1 MELCGDGFSVT
12 NVRRVTERLRR
23 LKGIHLTAHDL
34 LRTFVAIAK
43 HAGVPDDAISM
54 LMNHEK
60 TLAASND
67 NDYHLYCSDRFL
79 SCAETLLVRA
89 QPRIKP
95 LI

>member
-12 NVRRVTERLRR
+12 NVRRVKERLRC

-60 TLAASND
+60 TLAIQMIMIIICIAQIAS
-67 NDYHLYCSDRFL
+67 SRVRRL
-79 SCAETLLVRA
+79 SWFEHNRESS
-89 QPRIKP
+89 P
-95 LI
+95 